1 MDKYISLHPNTRW
14 VVRESI
20 EIQTGFNVGGMNMIF
35 DVCNVNKSW
44 RVGRLKWEIPG
55 ESKRFLPKTH
65 FTTPLQGKTIYI
77 LQSVAQ
83 TLNHLLTISSDNRG
97 GTAGERS
104 PVPSYFFLPLQNKT
118 VIYTFFHSLM
128 FAYSAS
134 PKTKSNPMSA
144 ERQAKDNSPAKSV
157 GSGGLC
163 SPRLFRTGPG
173 CKMRRS
179 RKELPFTLGDWKAK
193 WGLRLVVPLER

>member
-1 MDKYISLHPNTRW
+1 
-14 VVRESI
+14 
-20 EIQTGFNVGGMNMIF
+20 MNMIS
-35 DVCNVNKSW
+35 DVCNVNKNW
-44 RVGRLKWEIPG
+44 RVRRLKREIPG

-65 FTTPLQGKTIYI
+65 FMTPLQGKTIYI

-83 TLNHLLTISSDNRG
+83 TLNCLLTISSDNRG

-104 PVPSYFFLPLQNKT
+104 TVLSYFFLLLQNKT
-118 VIYTFFHSLM
+118 LIYTFFHSLM

-134 PKTKSNPMSA
+134 PKTKSSPMSA

-157 GSGGLC
+157 GSEGLC
-163 SPRLFRTGPG
+163 SSPRLFRTGPG